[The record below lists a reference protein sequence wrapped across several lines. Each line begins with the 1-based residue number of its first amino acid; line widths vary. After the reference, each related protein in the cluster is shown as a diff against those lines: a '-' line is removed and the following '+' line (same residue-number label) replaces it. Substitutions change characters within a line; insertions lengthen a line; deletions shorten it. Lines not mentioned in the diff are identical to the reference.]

1 MSSILFLKWS
11 VGTPP
16 FGCQD
21 KRLTLLLQNEAI
33 QGPTLAILRNI
44 RETPC
49 LQEIGITQ
57 RECSKQSW
65 ELLWTQNS
73 LHFYFLDFF
82 YEISSHQNKPIPRH
96 STKESCPKDLALI
109 KVKDGYS
116 KEEKKA
122 RLDPLSDFLLVAFV
136 LGK

>member
-11 VGTPP
+11 AGTPP
-16 FGCQD
+16 FGWQD
-21 KRLTLLLQNEAI
+21 KRLTLLLQNKAI
-33 QGPTLAILRNI
+33 QGPTLAVLRNI
-44 RETPC
+44 GETPG

-57 RECSKQSW
+57 RECRQSW
-65 ELLWTQNS
+65 ELLWIQNS

-82 YEISSHQNKPIPRH
+82 YEILSHQNKLIPCH
-96 STKESCPKDLALI
+96 STKESCPKDLASI
-109 KVKDGYS
+109 KVKDGYL
-116 KEEKKA
+116 KEEKKV